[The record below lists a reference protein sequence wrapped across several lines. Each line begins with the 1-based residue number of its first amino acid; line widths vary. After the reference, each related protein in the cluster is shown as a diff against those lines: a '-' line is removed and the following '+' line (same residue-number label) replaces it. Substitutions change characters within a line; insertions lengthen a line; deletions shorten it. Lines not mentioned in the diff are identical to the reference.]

1 MTAVAQQPR
10 GATVGDLPR
19 EPRRRG
25 VAPPEFGGKPWWRP
39 DAVALLSFWAFLLL
53 VIPSRLVFGPAG
65 AVGHPSTLFGLGLAA
80 WWAISHVVPT
90 LVRRGPNPVRIALL
104 LFGLVMVIIYAF
116 GYNRGLPPVE
126 ATAADRK
133 MLMLAS
139 VMGVALVAADGVRN
153 RRRSSS
159 SCCFRQCVHGTA

>member
-1 MTAVAQQPR
+1 MTAVAQQLR

-126 ATAADRK
+126 ATAADR
-133 MLMLAS
+133 
-139 VMGVALVAADGVRN
+139 
-153 RRRSSS
+153 
-159 SCCFRQCVHGTA
+159 